1 MPPKKK
7 ETNAVNEYDE
17 GAWTN
22 AFNAMTEEKKDNEG
36 PGVATKDAL
45 AVIDKLLYGM
55 QGRYEGHMTVLQ
67 EVMILFLK
75 IPLYVAMEDVVC
87 NRYGRHGIVSFIP
100 TRLIRHTP

>member
-55 QGRYEGHMTVLQ
+55 QGRYEGHMTVMQ
-67 EVMILFLK
+67 EAVEVF
-75 IPLYVAMEDVVC
+75 
-87 NRYGRHGIVSFIP
+87 GRVSQLP
-100 TRLIRHTP
+100 HPNDLSR